1 MSLRI
6 LGGDFRGRLLKSPKT
21 LLTRPTLAVLRKAVF
36 DILHD
41 KIKDALFLDLFAGSG
56 AMGIEALSRGASHV
70 TFVDK
75 NQLATRC
82 LKENIQ
88 LLQLE
93 KHCSILPCSYKR
105 ALKQLVKKELQ
116 FDIAYIDPPYE
127 LSLKTTILQE
137 IFALFDNSCLIKP
150 NGIVFIEE
158 TAHTQFELKSFTFV
172 NGRKFSDTLLQQYQ
186 RESTY

>member
-6 LGGDFRGRLLKSPKT
+6 LGGNFRGRLLKSPKT
-21 LLTRPTLAVLRKAVF
+21 PLIRPTLAVLRKAVF
-36 DILHD
+36 DILHN
-41 KIKDALFLDLFAGSG
+41 KIEDALFLDLFAGSG

-70 TFVDK
+70 TFVD
-75 NQLATRC
+75 NNPLAVHC

-93 KHCSILPCSYKR
+93 NHCSILPCSYKQ
-105 ALKQLVKKELQ
+105 ALKRLVKKELQ
-116 FDIAYIDPPYE
+116 FDVAYIDPPYE

-137 IFALFDNSCLIKP
+137 IFALLDHSCLIKP

-158 TAHTQFELKSFTFV
+158 TTHTRFELKSFTFV
-172 NGRKFSDTLLQQYQ
+172 NMRKFSGTLLQQYQ
-186 RESTY
+186 KTY